1 VDRGNLRDSIDYQ
14 VSGGDTVE
22 IGTNYGRLP
31 SGGSVAAVHQFG
43 ATIRPR
49 RGRHLIFTP
58 RGFTHPIFARQVT
71 IPARPFLPM
80 SGLPQDWE
88 EDIVDILTRHFR
100 IP

>member
-1 VDRGNLRDSIDYQ
+1 